1 MRTDRN
7 RSDAAMSETLDF
19 RHDQTTPN
27 PETDPENL
35 AIPHPESAMPDL
47 GDLQSDPANDPDILV
62 DDEEEERVDALSM
75 STVLGYLVR
84 QWRRRPALFCGL
96 AGFTAVATVLDVLT
110 PVAAGALIDAL
121 SGEPGVGD
129 LHWSAYIVFMAVGIG
144 FQALRQIAV
153 RFEVRFSSS
162 NMAEMVAET
171 FGKVQRLSLDW
182 HANTFAGSVVR
193 KITRGMWAYDTVT
206 AISWFSLIPTVA
218 VLVGQSLYMMTV
230 WPLVGLFS
238 LVMAIIS
245 IVISVVLARF
255 YVHPQNMRS
264 NAVDSKLSGA
274 IADAVTGI
282 ATVKSFGA
290 EDSEDRRFG
299 SLSERWRVE
308 TRKTWFRFVNMWA
321 LQTALILMLQAGLVG
336 ALIWLWTRGEAT
348 PGNVVYAVTA
358 VLIMSGYMRRFGE
371 EVQNVQRAL
380 DELQDLAIY
389 DTLTPDVHDADGAE
403 AFEAGSGSIR
413 FDTVDFTYQGQDRPL
428 YTDFSLEISPGEKVA
443 LVGPTGSGK
452 STFVKLVQRLYDVS
466 GGAVRIDGQDVRDV
480 TQASLRRNIAL
491 VPQDPALFHRTIA
504 ENIAYG
510 RPDATP
516 DDVVAAAKAA
526 HAHDF
531 ILRLPKGYRTL
542 VGERGVKL
550 SGGERQRVA
559 IARAILTDAPILI
572 LDEATSSLDNE
583 TERDVQLAMEAVM
596 KGRTTIII
604 AHRLSTIRD
613 ADRILV
619 FDQGRIVEQGSHD
632 ELAAKGDGV
641 YARLAKL
648 AAG

>member
-1 MRTDRN
+1 
-7 RSDAAMSETLDF
+7 MSETLEI
-19 RHDQTTPN
+19 REQIQN
-27 PETDPENL
+27 PERELTEDHNPQDSL
-35 AIPHPESAMPDL
+35 PDIGEL
-47 GDLQSDPANDPDILV
+47 RSDPANDPDIFK
-62 DDEEEERVDALSM
+62 DEDAEERIEALSM
-75 STVLGYLVR
+75 GKVFAYLIR
-84 QWRRRPALFCGL
+84 QWRRRPWLFAGL
-96 AGFTAVATVLDVLT
+96 SGFTAISTVLDVFL
-110 PVAAGALIDAL
+110 PVAAGAMIDAL
-121 SGEPGVGD
+121 SGTPGEGGV
-129 LHWSAYIVFMAVGIG
+129 HWSAYLVFMAFAIG
-144 FQALRQIAV
+144 FHGLRQIAV
-153 RFEVRFSSS
+153 RFEVRFSSA
-162 NMAEMVAET
+162 NMADLVSET

-193 KITRGMWAYDTVT
+193 KITRGMWAYDTIT
-206 AISWFSLIPTVA
+206 AISWFSLIPTIA
-218 VLVGQSLYMMTV
+218 VLFGQSVYMMTV
-230 WPLVGLFS
+230 WPAVGAFS
-238 LVMAIIS
+238 LLMATIS
-245 IVISVVLARF
+245 ILASILLARM

-290 EDSEDRRFG
+290 ETTEDERFG
-299 SLSERWRVE
+299 GLSERWRVE
-308 TRKTWFRFVNMWA
+308 TRKTWLRFVNMW
-321 LQTALILMLQAGLVG
+321 LVQTVIVLTLQAGLVG
-336 ALIWLWTRGEAT
+336 ALVWLWTQGRAS
-348 PGNVVYAVTA
+348 PGDVVYAVTA
-358 VLIMSGYMRRFGE
+358 VLLMSSYMRRFGE
-371 EVQNVQRAL
+371 EVQHVQRSL

-389 DTLTPDVHDADGAE
+389 DTLEPEVNDAEGAAE
-403 AFEAGSGSIR
+403 FRPGKGEIL
-413 FDTVDFTYQGQDRPL
+413 FHEVDFTYKGQDRPL
-428 YTDFSLEISPGEKVA
+428 YTDFSLGITPGEKVA

-466 GGAVRIDGQDVRDV
+466 GGGVRIDGQDVRDV
-480 TQASLRRNIAL
+480 TQASLRRHIAL
-491 VPQDPALFHRTIA
+491 VPQDPALFHRSIA

-516 DDVVAAAKAA
+516 EQVIAAAKAA

-531 ILRLPKGYRTL
+531 IQRLPKGYRTL

-559 IARAILTDAPILI
+559 IARAILADAPILI

-596 KGRTTIII
+596 RGRTTILI

-619 FDQGRIVEQGSHD
+619 FDQGRIVEQGTHD
-632 ELAAKGDGV
+632 ELSARGDGV